1 LTRSEQWKFARL
13 LVAILIMAIL
23 EVVGIA
29 SVLPFMQIAA
39 NPGQLL
45 ENEWLSKIYYAF
57 NFESEREILIASGIL
72 VLVLITMSNLFK
84 IFASWLQQKF
94 TWDVSH
100 QLGMRLLRVYL
111 RKSYGYFL
119 THNTSE
125 LLVNLVVEVG
135 KVTTGILAP
144 LCELI
149 AQIIVSLL
157 IFTLLIIVNPA
168 IALITLSVLGVAYVL
183 VYLTRRGY
191 LTRLGKERISLNQHR
206 FTNLKELLGGI
217 KTFRVY
223 GVQDFFYRRYDT
235 VSERFSQIQPRVHLV
250 SITPRHVVEIFA
262 FGGVIVLLLS
272 LISRGQSLQEVLPLL
287 TLYVLAG
294 YRLLPALQKIYGAI
308 IKLRHTYPTV
318 EALEKDLQKD
328 VPLQQSALIKN
339 PIGDFSTNLKLENLS
354 FYYDDKSPAVI
365 SNLNVTIS
373 KGKTVAFVGSTGSGK
388 TTLVDLMV
396 GLLHPQKGHIKIDD
410 HVLSVD
416 NALTWQNQIA
426 YVPQEVFLFDD
437 TARRNIAIGQHD
449 DEVDQERL
457 ERATQVA
464 NIHSFICGE
473 LPEGYQTIIGEQGV
487 RLSGGQRQRL
497 GLARALYRQPK
508 VLILDEATSALDSI
522 TESAVIDSLKAHS
535 EDLTVIVIAHRL
547 STVRHADC
555 IYLLE
560 KGRII
565 AEGNYEKLIQK
576 SEVFREM
583 VELG

>member
-1 LTRSEQWKFARL
+1 
-13 LVAILIMAIL
+13 MAIL

-45 ENEWLSKIYYAF
+45 ENQWLSKVYYAF

-72 VLVLITMSNLFK
+72 VLVLITVSNLFK

-94 TWDVSH
+94 TWDVSY

-111 RKSYGYFL
+111 RKSYGFFL

-125 LLVNLVVEVG
+125 LLTNLVVEVG
-135 KVTTGILAP
+135 KVTTGVLTP

-157 IFTLLIIVNPA
+157 IFTLLIIVNPT
-168 IALITLSVLGVAYVL
+168 IALVTLSVLGVAYVL
-183 VYLTRRGY
+183 VYFARRRY
-191 LTRLGKERISLNQHR
+191 LTRLGKERISLNQFR
-206 FTNLKELLGGI
+206 FVNLKELLEGI

-223 GVQDFFYRRYDT
+223 GVQDFFYRRYDV

-262 FGGVIVLLLS
+262 FGGVIVLLLF
-272 LISRGQSLQEVLPLL
+272 LISRGQSLQQVLPML

-294 YRLLPALQKIYGAI
+294 YRLLPALQKIYGAA
-308 IKLRHTYPTV
+308 IKLRHTFPTIEV
-318 EALEKDLQKD
+318 LKKDLQKD
-328 VPLQQSALIKN
+328 VPLQQSAPIKN
-339 PIGDFSTNLKLENLS
+339 PISDFSAYLKLENIS
-354 FYYDDKSPAVI
+354 FHYEDASPAVI
-365 SNLNVTIS
+365 SDLNVVIP
-373 KGKTVAFVGSTGSGK
+373 KGKTIAFVGSTGSGK
-388 TTLVDLMV
+388 TTLVDLMT

-416 NALTWQNQIA
+416 NALTWQRQIA

-437 TARRNIAIGQHD
+437 SVQRNIAIGQY
-449 DEVDQERL
+449 DEEVNQKHL
-457 ERATQVA
+457 EKATQVA
-464 NIHSFICGE
+464 NIHNFICNE

-522 TESAVIDSLKAHS
+522 TESAVIDSLRVFS

-560 KGRII
+560 KGRIV

>member
-1 LTRSEQWKFARL
+1 
-13 LVAILIMAIL
+13 MAIL

-45 ENEWLSKIYYAF
+45 ENQWLSKVYHVF

-72 VLVLITMSNLFK
+72 VLVLITVSNVFK

-111 RKSYGYFL
+111 RKPYGYFL

-125 LLVNLVVEVG
+125 LLANLVVEVG
-135 KVTTGILAP
+135 KLTTGILTP

-157 IFTLLIIVNPA
+157 IFTLLIIVNPT
-168 IALITLSVLGVAYVL
+168 IALVTLSVLGVAYAI
-183 VYLTRRGY
+183 VYFARRQY
-191 LTRLGKERISLNQHR
+191 LTRLGKERISLNQYR
-206 FTNLKELLGGI
+206 FVNLKELLEGI

-223 GVQDFFYRRYDT
+223 GVQDFFYRRYDV

-262 FGGVIVLLLS
+262 FGGVIVLLLF
-272 LISRGQSLQEVLPLL
+272 LISRGQSLQQVLPML

-294 YRLLPALQKIYGAI
+294 YRLLPALQKVYAAI
-308 IKLRHTYPTV
+308 IKLRHTFPTI
-318 EALEKDLQKD
+318 EILKKDLQKD
-328 VPLQQSALIKN
+328 VPLQQSAPVKN
-339 PIGDFSTNLKLENLS
+339 SIDDFSTNLKLENIS
-354 FYYDDKSPAVI
+354 FYYDDTSPAVI
-365 SNLNVTIS
+365 SDLNVTIP

-396 GLLHPQKGHIKIDD
+396 GLLHPQKGYIKINN
-410 HVLSVD
+410 HILSVD
-416 NALTWQNQIA
+416 NALTWQCQIA

-437 TARRNIAIGQHD
+437 TARRNIAIGLND
-449 DEVDQERL
+449 DEVNQERL
-457 ERATQVA
+457 EKAAQVA
-464 NIHSFICGE
+464 NIHGFICNE
-473 LPEGYQTIIGEQGV
+473 LPEKYETIIGEQGV

-522 TESAVIDSLKAHS
+522 TESSVIDSLRTYS

-560 KGRII
+560 KGRIV
-565 AEGNYEKLIQK
+565 AEGDYEKLIEK